1 MNKFPD
7 HIDIRNKNPII
18 QPYKKNFEEY
28 NNERIL
34 KLLRNEIYDHI
45 ISRKDEN
52 DYFDI
57 DIFFRKNNYYY
68 KENFANILKIVL
80 DEISNLG
87 WKTQL
92 SFGDSAVFIYSTEE
106 KPSSCW

>member
-7 HIDIRNKNPII
+7 HIDIRNKKPII

-34 KLLRNEIYDHI
+34 ELLRNEIYDHI

>member
-1 MNKFPD
+1 MNKFPEE
-7 HIDIRNKNPII
+7 IDIRNKII
-18 QPYKKNFEEY
+18 IEQPYKKNFEDY
-28 NNERIL
+28 NYNRAL
-34 KLLRNEIYDHI
+34 NLLRKEIYDLI

-57 DIFFRKNNYYY
+57 DIFFKKNNYYY
-68 KENFANILKIVL
+68 KENFSTIVKIVL
-80 DEISNLG
+80 DELSSIG

-92 SFGDSAVFIYSTEE
+92 SFGDTAIFIYSTDE

>member
-1 MNKFPD
+1 MNKFPEE
-7 HIDIRNKNPII
+7 IDIRNKII
-18 QPYKKNFEEY
+18 IEQPYKKNFEDY
-28 NNERIL
+28 NYNRTL
-34 KLLRNEIYDHI
+34 NLLRKEIYDHI

-57 DIFFRKNNYYY
+57 DIFFKKCNYYY
-68 KENFANILKIVL
+68 KENFSRIIKTIL
-80 DEISNLG
+80 DELTFIG

-92 SFGDSAVFIYSTEE
+92 SFGDTAIFIYSTEE

>member
-1 MNKFPD
+1 MKRRRMLKFL
-7 HIDIRNKNPII
+7 HL
-18 QPYKKNFEEY
+18 
-28 NNERIL
+28 NERIL
-34 KLLRNEIYDHI
+34 ELLRNEIYVHI

-68 KENFANILKIVL
+68 KENFRNILKTVL
-80 DEISNLG
+80 DEISYLG
-87 WKTQL
+87 WKIQL
-92 SFGDSAVFIYSTEE
+92 SFGDSAVFIYSTKE

>member
-7 HIDIRNKNPII
+7 HIDIRNKNLII

-34 KLLRNEIYDHI
+34 ELLRNEIYDHI

-68 KENFANILKIVL
+68 KENFTNILKIVL